1 MSHDRHSIGPSMP
14 VSKDAS
20 NNLQWKMQIFREG
33 VTEPV
38 DEFFINSVNLPPRLS
53 KQKKVLWRLPIV
65 ESQTLR
71 LAVADR
77 DRVMDLFKARKRKR
91 KEDARKAKE
100 AKDAKDL
107 LESDNA
113 PLLSPQLM
121 KAAPLKHDD
130 RSEPAS
136 KVKRLGTLAPPPGL
150 NVVPPPGLAPPPG
163 LKLGKPK
170 LNLNLNRNLPPK
182 VNVSVSNPPPPG
194 LAPGLAPGMPPPSG
208 LTPPSSLLNP
218 VDLLFA
224 PTPAPIPPPLQP
236 PIESIISI
244 KSQMGSDIQSTITA
258 GARSV
263 CEFIYSD
270 LKSAQLAA
278 QKNGSVANMYNE
290 AAQRIYV
297 REGAVCK
304 SISVGQAHSFASSE
318 QEIGTQLQQILGQAE
333 FQISTCVSQKLEG
346 FSDSLSLSRGVH
358 TASVLVAGNFKAL
371 GSEKAFSQTFIIS
384 GLYVRGD
391 TVNWR
396 IKNDMLVIM

>member
-1 MSHDRHSIGPSMP
+1 
-14 VSKDAS
+14 
-20 NNLQWKMQIFREG
+20 
-33 VTEPV
+33 
-38 DEFFINSVNLPPRLS
+38 
-53 KQKKVLWRLPIV
+53 
-65 ESQTLR
+65 
-71 LAVADR
+71 
-77 DRVMDLFKARKRKR
+77 
-91 KEDARKAKE
+91 
-100 AKDAKDL
+100 
-107 LESDNA
+107 
-113 PLLSPQLM
+113 
-121 KAAPLKHDD
+121 
-130 RSEPAS
+130 
-136 KVKRLGTLAPPPGL
+136 
-150 NVVPPPGLAPPPG
+150 
-163 LKLGKPK
+163 
-170 LNLNLNRNLPPK
+170 
-182 VNVSVSNPPPPG
+182 
-194 LAPGLAPGMPPPSG
+194 
-208 LTPPSSLLNP
+208 
-218 VDLLFA
+218 
-224 PTPAPIPPPLQP
+224 
-236 PIESIISI
+236 
-244 KSQMGSDIQSTITA
+244 MGSDIQSTITA

-297 REGAVCK
+297 REGAACK

-384 GLYVRGD
+384 GLNVRGD